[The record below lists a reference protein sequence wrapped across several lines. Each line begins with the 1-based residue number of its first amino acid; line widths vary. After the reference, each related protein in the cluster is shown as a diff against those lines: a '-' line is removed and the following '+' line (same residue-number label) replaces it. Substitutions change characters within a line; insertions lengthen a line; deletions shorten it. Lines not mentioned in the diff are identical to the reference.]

1 MINNYLTKEQIDSYK
16 RDGVIIVRD
25 VFKPW
30 INSLQ
35 IGFEKVL
42 ENPGPHARD
51 NVVVDDAVPGITHRR
66 SVSFVG
72 FFIVDSLRSSG
83 VCQPGARFPV

>member
-1 MINNYLTKEQIDSYK
+1 MVNNYLTKEQIDSYK
-16 RDGVIIVRD
+16 CDGAIIVRD

-30 INSLQ
+30 INSLR

-51 NVVVDDAVPGITHRR
+51 TLLWMVQVAFLRITVTG
-66 SVSFVG
+66 SVSPN
-72 FFIVDSLRSSG
+72 L
-83 VCQPGARFPV
+83 